1 MTPIIKEY
9 NIYRNMLCL
18 MLTFLFPRFCHKDY
32 SDANIISIAVD
43 KSIYLAKKNSHF
55 VEVWDKKTEKLCE
68 LIDCALF
75 LK

>member
-1 MTPIIKEY
+1 MFSVI
-9 NIYRNMLCL
+9 
-18 MLTFLFPRFCHKDY
+18 LTGVLLFSRFCHNAY

-55 VEVWDKKTEKLCE
+55 VEIWDKKTEKLSE
-68 LIDCALF
+68 LIDCAHF